1 MNVEWGFQA
10 NANQASKAY
19 ASRHFDDP
27 FATLHAPVS
36 GPLAGNVQPFAD
48 AFQKIVNG
56 LPEQIALLDE
66 DWRILVVNEAWVK
79 TAALYGFHALGR
91 GTDYFRFCRDRA
103 AEGHHSAAAV
113 ANGIASMIQ
122 DKQDSY
128 RLTYSGSD
136 RWEGHE
142 FLLCINRVEMGS
154 RRLASVTRYDV
165 TELVKLRRM
174 REEFSSSLI
183 QGQNDERRRI
193 AREIHDSTMQLLASI
208 GLALGALKRT
218 HEPDHASN
226 IVTEIEGLLAE
237 TQREI
242 RSISYLAH
250 PPLLDE
256 LGLPKAVETMVDG
269 YCRRTGL
276 KLRFRSELGD
286 GPVWRTAEAA
296 LYRVVQ
302 ESLSNVHRHAHATEA
317 AVGLFLRRS
326 MIHAVVVDNGW
337 GFPASIAPG
346 VGLLSM
352 RERIEELGGRLT
364 IRAQHPGTAIL
375 ASLPIKPLVRSV
387 GDLAIHG

>member
-1 MNVEWGFQA
+1 MNVEWGFQT
-10 NANQASKAY
+10 NGNQASKAY
-19 ASRHFDDP
+19 AARSLHDP
-27 FATLHAPVS
+27 FATLRAPMS
-36 GPLAGNVQPFAD
+36 GPLAADSQPFAD

-66 DWRILVVNEAWVK
+66 DWRILVVNDAWIK
-79 TAALYGFHALGR
+79 TAALYGFHTLGP
-91 GTDYFRFCRDRA
+91 GTDYFRFCQEHA
-103 AEGHHSAAAV
+103 AEGHQSAAAV
-113 ANGIASMIQ
+113 ANGISDMIRDQ
-122 DKQDSY
+122 RDSF

-136 RWEGHE
+136 RWKGHE
-142 FLLCINRVEMGS
+142 FLLCINRLEIAG
-154 RRLASVTRYDV
+154 RRLATVTRYDV

-174 REEFSSSLI
+174 REDFSSSMI

-208 GLALGALKRT
+208 GLALGQLKRT
-218 HEPDHASN
+218 NEPDHASD

-256 LGLPKAVETMVDG
+256 LGLSKAVETMVAG

-276 KLRFRSELGD
+276 DLSFRSELGD
-286 GPVWRTAEAA
+286 GPAWRTAEVA

-317 AVGLFLRRS
+317 AVGLFMRRS

-346 VGLLSM
+346 VGLLGM
-352 RERIEELGGRLT
+352 RERVEELGGRLA
-364 IRAQHPGTAIL
+364 IRARHPGTAII
-375 ASLPIKPLVRSV
+375 ASLPIQPLVRSI
-387 GDLAIHG
+387 GDLATYG